1 MNTNFW
7 YSILSILLI
16 IVKLI
21 FCFYIRSSEKKKR
34 ISNIVSKKKFEN
46 LSIYLNNFV
55 FLLSVKLINTLIGHS
70 YAWYLT
76 IERFF
81 ANESF
86 TIETS
91 YVSTR
96 FSSSLITLSFFFF
109 LPLVIN
115 YFLLP
120 SLSLF
125 FPLLF
130 EQATIDYT
138 GIKIP
143 LNPIRSFRVSSANDF
158 FQYSFTSH
166 LKPFIDSVCL
176 SRR

>member
-109 LPLVIN
+109 FLSWLIIFSFPL
-115 YFLLP
+115 

-125 FPLLF
+125 SSP
-130 EQATIDYT
+130 
-138 GIKIP
+138 
-143 LNPIRSFRVSSANDF
+143 FR
-158 FQYSFTSH
+158 TSYYRLH
-166 LKPFIDSVCL
+166 
-176 SRR
+176 RY

>member
-46 LSIYLNNFV
+46 LLIYLNNFV

-81 ANESF
+81 ANESL

-120 SLSLF
+120 SLSLSF
-125 FPLLF
+125 FLSFSNKLLSIT
-130 EQATIDYT
+130 Q
-138 GIKIP
+138 
-143 LNPIRSFRVSSANDF
+143 V
-158 FQYSFTSH
+158 
-166 LKPFIDSVCL
+166 LKFH
-176 SRR
+176 

>member
-81 ANESF
+81 ANESL

-109 LPLVIN
+109 FLSWLIIFSFPL
-115 YFLLP
+115 
-120 SLSLF
+120 SLSF
-125 FPLLF
+125 FLSFSNKLLSIT
-130 EQATIDYT
+130 Q
-138 GIKIP
+138 
-143 LNPIRSFRVSSANDF
+143 V
-158 FQYSFTSH
+158 
-166 LKPFIDSVCL
+166 LKFH
-176 SRR
+176 

>member
-70 YAWYLT
+70 YAWYLM

-81 ANESF
+81 ANESL

-109 LPLVIN
+109 FLSWLIIFSFPL
-115 YFLLP
+115 
-120 SLSLF
+120 SLSF
-125 FPLLF
+125 FLSFSNKLLSIT
-130 EQATIDYT
+130 Q
-138 GIKIP
+138 
-143 LNPIRSFRVSSANDF
+143 V
-158 FQYSFTSH
+158 
-166 LKPFIDSVCL
+166 LKFH
-176 SRR
+176 